1 MEAVN
6 GKRIE
11 IRHHRVH
18 PELRRG
24 ARFVLEHPLHQR
36 DMPVIDMAVGDNM
49 HQLPGLQAGRDF
61 AVATIAEALGST
73 PRTNGKMIVYA
84 DGTTLGTVGGGAA
97 ELQVTKDAVA
107 QIKRGCNVL
116 HHYNVGAETADDGM
130 QCGGKLSVLIE
141 VYRANPLL
149 VVVGGGHV
157 GRCLIRVAKQT
168 GFDVLLFDDR
178 PAEAVP
184 ESAAL
189 ADRFIRVTDFAQDI
203 CAADVPAGAYFVICG
218 HSHADDGIALKAA
231 LTKQAAYVGMLGS
244 RRKMEALFTMLRE
257 QGVTEAQ
264 LAAVHTP
271 IGLDL
276 GGETPPE
283 IAIAILAEILQVK
296 NGLA

>member
-1 MEAVN
+1 MYTEDLLQAQLEA
-6 GKRIE
+6 R
-11 IRHHRVH
+11 
-18 PELRRG
+18 
-24 ARFVLEHPLHQR
+24 
-36 DMPVIDMAVGDNM
+36 
-49 HQLPGLQAGRDF
+49 QAGRDF

-203 CAADVPAGAYFVICG
+203 CAADVPAGVYFVICG

>member
-1 MEAVN
+1 M
-6 GKRIE
+6 
-11 IRHHRVH
+11 
-18 PELRRG
+18 
-24 ARFVLEHPLHQR
+24 
-36 DMPVIDMAVGDNM
+36 
-49 HQLPGLQAGRDF
+49 
-61 AVATIAEALGST
+61 
-73 PRTNGKMIVYA
+73 
-84 DGTTLGTVGGGAA
+84 
-97 ELQVTKDAVA
+97 A
-107 QIKRGCNVL
+107 QIERGCNVL

-168 GFDVLLFDDR
+168 GFDVLLFRR
-178 PAEAVP
+178 PSGRGGAG
-184 ESAAL
+184 
-189 ADRFIRVTDFAQDI
+189 IRGVGRPFYPGYGF
-203 CAADVPAGAYFVICG
+203 CAGYLRSRGVPAGAYFVICG

-276 GGETPPE
+276 GGADPAGRLLSPSWRRSSRSKTAWPNNCLQRMA
-283 IAIAILAEILQVK
+283 AIWKIR
-296 NGLA
+296 

>member
-1 MEAVN
+1 MYTEDLLQAQLEA
-6 GKRIE
+6 R
-11 IRHHRVH
+11 
-18 PELRRG
+18 
-24 ARFVLEHPLHQR
+24 
-36 DMPVIDMAVGDNM
+36 
-49 HQLPGLQAGRDF
+49 QAGRDF

-203 CAADVPAGAYFVICG
+203 CAADVPAGA
-218 HSHADDGIALKAA
+218 
-231 LTKQAAYVGMLGS
+231 QAGS
-244 RRKMEALFTMLRE
+244 RRRRRNEWSADFPDESSQRSCPRAPEGTHETRPHEAPACRIRC
-257 QGVTEAQ
+257 
-264 LAAVHTP
+264 P
-271 IGLDL
+271 R
-276 GGETPPE
+276 
-283 IAIAILAEILQVK
+283 AILHR
-296 NGLA
+296 

>member
-1 MEAVN
+1 MYTEDLLQAQLEA
-6 GKRIE
+6 R
-11 IRHHRVH
+11 
-18 PELRRG
+18 
-24 ARFVLEHPLHQR
+24 
-36 DMPVIDMAVGDNM
+36 
-49 HQLPGLQAGRDF
+49 QAGRDF

-189 ADRFIRVTDFAQDI
+189 ADRFVRVTDFAQDI

-271 IGLDL
+271 IGLNL

>member
-1 MEAVN
+1 
-6 GKRIE
+6 
-11 IRHHRVH
+11 
-18 PELRRG
+18 
-24 ARFVLEHPLHQR
+24 
-36 DMPVIDMAVGDNM
+36 
-49 HQLPGLQAGRDF
+49 
-61 AVATIAEALGST
+61 
-73 PRTNGKMIVYA
+73 MIVYA

-189 ADRFIRVTDFAQDI
+189 ADRFIRVTDFARDI